1 MSVNIVEHFIYNEH
15 LLDSMKAIRCFLLVI
30 GVICLLCYSV
40 SAIEVPTV
48 KMPNGDMSTT
58 INDGATE
65 TSVGWWAP
73 KPPCYEC
80 VPKPTPA
87 PTYAPIGLSV
97 TCPKTR
103 VMMNGNAQFIANQV
117 SGTPVLS
124 TAAWDWV
131 INRANGRGFGA
142 KGQVINFKV
151 DSFGKWRINLNV
163 RDSVQMLNG
172 HYTGDVYFTEKR

>member
-1 MSVNIVEHFIYNEH
+1 MGVNIVEHFIYNEH
-15 LLDSMKAIRCFLLVI
+15 LLDNMKAIRCFLLVI
-30 GVICLLCYSV
+30 GVICLLGYSV
-40 SAIEVPTV
+40 SAIEVPKV
-48 KMPNGDMSTT
+48 SMPNNGMS
-58 INDGATE
+58 ATVQPVDD
-65 TSVGWWAP
+65 SVGWY
-73 KPPCYEC
+73 KPPVCYEC

>member
-1 MSVNIVEHFIYNEH
+1 MGVNIVEHFIYNEH
-15 LLDSMKAIRCFLLVI
+15 LLDSMKAIKCFLLVI
-30 GVICLLCYSV
+30 GVICLLGYSV

-48 KMPNGDMSTT
+48 KMPNGDASTT

-80 VPKPTPA
+80 MPEPTPA
-87 PTYAPIGLSV
+87 PVYETIGLTASV
-97 TCPKTR
+97 SSTKVR
-103 VMMNGNAQFIANQV
+103 MNSNVNFAGTQI

-124 TAAWDWV
+124 TTPWQW
-131 INRANGRGFGA
+131 IIQPPKGA
-142 KGQVINFKV
+142 GYGKNGQVVNVKV
-151 DSFGKWRINLNV
+151 SSFGRWHINLVV

-172 HYTGDVYFTEKR
+172 HWTGDFNIIEKR

>member
-1 MSVNIVEHFIYNEH
+1 MFKYYASILPN
-15 LLDSMKAIRCFLLVI
+15 MKASIMLTLVIAIIALLVSNA
-30 GVICLLCYSV
+30 G
-40 SAIEVPTV
+40 AIEVPKV
-48 KMPNGDMSTT
+48 SMPNNGMS
-58 INDGATE
+58 ATVQPVDD
-65 TSVGWWAP
+65 SVGWYQ
-73 KPPCYEC
+73 PPVCYEC